1 MSNLSYTKFN
11 KALIIHDGTKRGFGY
26 IQPINNFD
34 KIGNKYLLHINTGI
48 PHKILDDNQ
57 KKLYADGHI
66 TDLHLK
72 FLANKN
78 TRHKNVIKNIR
89 VKNLTTAKSLANKI
103 YNIKESSE

>member
-1 MSNLSYTKFN
+1 M
-11 KALIIHDGTKRGFGY
+11 D
-26 IQPINNFD
+26 Q
-34 KIGNKYLLHINTGI
+34 
-48 PHKILDDNQ
+48 
-57 KKLYADGHI
+57 I

-103 YNIKESSE
+103 YNLKESSE

>member
-1 MSNLSYTKFN
+1 MTNLSYKKFN
-11 KALIIHDGTKRGFGY
+11 KALIIQDGTKKGFGY

-48 PHKILDDNQ
+48 PHNILDANQ

-66 TDLHLK
+66 TDVHLH
-72 FLANKN
+72 FLYNKS

-89 VKNLTTAKSLANKI
+89 VKDLRTAKSLANEI
-103 YNIKESSE
+103 YNIKTGI